1 MEVNGGFVFLSWL
14 SVAPLRWWRACRCT
28 WSALVTWCLWGRP
41 LSSHAASASKPSE
54 ITDCPF
60 LSRSVSLSLSISI
73 FALNCDSVDLIEV
86 SVCQTVCWCIWHV
99 IQAGFALNWH
109 PVSWQSVGLSIRS
122 TCLCV
127 WRTIGVSDM
136 SVCVCHCLSDMFV
149 CPSIRP
155 SISLP
160 LYMFITIVVYLLPSL
175 SLHLSICF
183 KSCNFFVYLFSLSF
197 YLSLPVCAYLS
208 GRHHFSFT
216 DHLSICLCVCVSV
229 QGCEV
234 LSQANGPSH
243 G

>member
-1 MEVNGGFVFLSWL
+1 
-14 SVAPLRWWRACRCT
+14 
-28 WSALVTWCLWGRP
+28 
-41 LSSHAASASKPSE
+41 
-54 ITDCPF
+54 
-60 LSRSVSLSLSISI
+60 
-73 FALNCDSVDLIEV
+73 
-86 SVCQTVCWCIWHV
+86 
-99 IQAGFALNWH
+99 
-109 PVSWQSVGLSIRS
+109 
-122 TCLCV
+122 
-127 WRTIGVSDM
+127 M

-229 QGCEV
+229 RACLSV
-234 LSQANGPSH
+234 YTSCLPTHMSVCLSTHICLCVMSVCVALSVCDVRFRLSQSQTSAL
-243 G
+243 